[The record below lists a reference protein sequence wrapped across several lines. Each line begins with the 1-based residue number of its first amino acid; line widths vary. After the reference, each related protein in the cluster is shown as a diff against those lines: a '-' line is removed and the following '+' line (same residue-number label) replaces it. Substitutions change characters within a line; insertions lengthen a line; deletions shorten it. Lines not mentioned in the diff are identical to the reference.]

1 MPCGTS
7 EQAHSPHPARRTPS
21 GPALR
26 AGPPSPASGEG
37 KRGHLPQQVG
47 KVRIS
52 AYPLID
58 ADAAALLVLEH
69 TPVLGMERVQLADA
83 IGRVLAEDLVASGPL
98 PAFPSSAVD
107 GYAVRAADAG
117 RELRVLGESAA
128 GRPFDGTVTAGTAAR
143 ILTGGVVPDGADCV
157 VMVEHVRVSGEQV
170 TVPPSL
176 VAGNN
181 FHKVGDDVVA
191 GDRILSAGSQL
202 GAAEIGIAAAT
213 GHAQVPV
220 RKRPRVALMSTGDEL
235 VEVGKTPR
243 RGQIPDSNRWALLAS
258 LREAGA
264 EVRLLGIAPDEAEP
278 LRRVVVQALEQADAL
293 VTSGGVS
300 VGTHDLVKPLLESL
314 GTVLVGRV
322 KLKPGKPFTFA
333 TLPSPLAGEGGPARS
348 ARADGGLALA
358 KPSPR
363 SGRPDGHMKLAFG
376 LPGFPV
382 SSLVTFEVFVRPA
395 LRKMQGFAQLH
406 RPTLPVRL
414 GYDAKSTPDRTEYQR
429 VTLRRE
435 GRELIAE
442 TTGSQASSRLLSL
455 AGAHALIR
463 VPAGDQSLKSGS
475 LVEAMILGLP

>member
-1 MPCGTS
+1 M
-7 EQAHSPHPARRTPS
+7 R
-21 GPALR
+21 
-26 AGPPSPASGEG
+26 
-37 KRGHLPQQVG
+37 V
-47 KVRIS
+47 S

-58 ADAAALLVLEH
+58 VDEAALLVLEH
-69 TPVLGMERVQLADA
+69 TPVLGTERVQLADA
-83 IGRVLAEDLVASGPL
+83 IGRVLAEDLMASGPL

-117 RELRVLGESAA
+117 KALRVLGESSA

-157 VMVEHVRVSGEQV
+157 VMVEHVRVSGEEV

-181 FHKVGDDVVA
+181 FHKVGDDVQA

-243 RGQIPDSNRWALLAS
+243 HGQIPDSNRWALLAS

-264 EVRLLGIAPDEAEP
+264 DVSLLGIAPDEAEP
-278 LRRVVVQALEQADAL
+278 LRRVVVEALERADAL

-314 GTVLVGRV
+314 GTVHVGRV

-333 TLPSPLAGEGGPARS
+333 TLPSPLGGEGGPTPPDSRGGGPQGL
-348 ARADGGLALA
+348 RGGGRTDGDT
-358 KPSPR
+358 KV
-363 SGRPDGHMKLAFG
+363 AFG

-414 GYDAKSTPDRTEYQR
+414 GYDARSTPDRTEYQR

-463 VPAGDQSLKSGS
+463 VPAGDQGLKSGS
-475 LVEAMILGLP
+475 IVEAMILELP